1 MITVTYSVFSEVL
14 NKEFINSKEVK
25 TIQDFELFALSLNL
39 NYQIITVK

>member
-1 MITVTYSVFSEVL
+1 MITITYSVFSKIL
-14 NKEFINSKEVK
+14 NKEFVNTKEVK